1 MAAKA
6 YTVLVGLLLLV
17 IGALGLSGK
26 VPLPMHHNWFHIV
39 TGVIALGVAIV
50 ASAHTRT
57 FARVFGGIYILLTIL
72 GLAGVVNLGPLHL
85 MLNAVPVLYVHGAV
99 GIAGL
104 LAGFLVK
111 KKPAV
116 TQMKAAA

>member
-6 YTVLVGLLLLV
+6 YTILVGLLLLV
-17 IGALGLSGK
+17 VGLLGLSGR

-39 TGVIALGVAIV
+39 SGVIALGVAIG
-50 ASAHTRT
+50 ASSHART
-57 FARVFGGIYILLTIL
+57 FAQVFGAIYVLLAIL

-85 MLNAVPVLYVHGAV
+85 GLNAVPVLYIHSAI

-104 LAGFLVK
+104 LAGFLGK
-111 KKPAV
+111 KKSDTP
-116 TQMKAAA
+116 QMKAAA